1 MNRILLVDDSKTIR
15 MLIKRNLRQAGF
27 EAAEVLEAEDG
38 AQGLALAIA
47 ESPDL
52 ILSDW
57 NMPEMSG
64 MEFLQALRAQGVDTT
79 FGFITSE
86 SNDTYREQAIAAGAS
101 FLLTKPFNADS
112 FADALGVVAS

>member
-1 MNRILLVDDSKTIR
+1 MNKILLVDDSKTIR

-27 EAAEVLEAEDG
+27 DQAEILEAEDG
-38 AQGLALAIA
+38 AQGLAVAKA
-47 ESPDL
+47 ENPDL

-64 MEFLQALRAQGVDTT
+64 MEFLQALRADGIQTT

-86 SNDTYREQAIAAGAS
+86 TTPTYKEQALAAGAS
-101 FLLTKPFNADS
+101 FLLSKPFNADS
-112 FADALGVVAS
+112 FAEALGVVA

>member
-1 MNRILLVDDSKTIR
+1 MNKILLVDDSKTIR
-15 MLIKRNLRQAGF
+15 MLIKRNLRQAGI
-27 EAAEVLEAEDG
+27 EAAEILEAEDG
-38 AQGLALAIA
+38 AQGLAVAVA

-52 ILSDW
+52 IISDW

-64 MEFLQALRAQGVDTT
+64 MELLQALRAQGITTT

-86 SNDTYREQAIAAGAS
+86 STDTYREQALAAGAS

-112 FADALGVVAS
+112 FADALGVVPS

>member
-1 MNRILLVDDSKTIR
+1 MNILVVDDSKTIR
-15 MLIKRNLRQAGF
+15 MLVKRNLKQAGF
-27 EAAEVLEAEDG
+27 ESATIFEAEDG
-38 AQGLALAIA
+38 AQGLELAK
-47 ESPDL
+47 SQPLDL

-64 MEFLQALRAQGVDTT
+64 LQFLQALRAEGFDTT

-86 SNDTYREQAIAAGAS
+86 STPSYRDQAMKAGAA

-112 FADALGVVAS
+112 FAEALGVAAR

>member
-1 MNRILLVDDSKTIR
+1 MNKILLVDDSKTIR

-27 EAAEVLEAEDG
+27 EQAEILEAEDG
-38 AQGLALAIA
+38 AQGLAAARA
-47 ESPDL
+47 ENPDL

-64 MEFLQALRAQGVDTT
+64 MEFLQALRAEGNTTT

-86 SNDTYREQAIAAGAS
+86 TTPTYKEQALAAGAS
-101 FLLTKPFNADS
+101 FLLSKPFNADS

>member
-1 MNRILLVDDSKTIR
+1 VNKILLVDDSKTIR

-27 EAAEVLEAEDG
+27 EQAEILEAEDG
-38 AQGLALAIA
+38 AQGLAVARDQ
-47 ESPDL
+47 SPDL

-64 MEFLQALRAQGVDTT
+64 MEFLQALRAEGIGTT

-86 SNDTYREQAIAAGAS
+86 TTPTYKEQALAAGAA
-101 FLLTKPFNADS
+101 FLLSKPFNADS

>member
-1 MNRILLVDDSKTIR
+1 MNILVVDDSKTIR
-15 MLIKRNLRQAGF
+15 MLVKRNLKQAGF
-27 EAAEVLEAEDG
+27 EHATIHEAEDG
-38 AQGLALAIA
+38 AQGLALATGQ
-47 ESPDL
+47 PLDL

-64 MEFLQALRAQGVDTT
+64 LEFLTALRAAGNETT

-86 SNDTYREQAIAAGAS
+86 STPAYRDQAIAAGAS

-112 FADALGVVAS
+112 FAEALGVVTS

>member
-1 MNRILLVDDSKTIR
+1 MKKILLVDDSKTIR

-27 EAAEVLEAEDG
+27 DQAEVLEADDG
-38 AQGLALAIA
+38 AAGLETALR
-47 ESPDL
+47 EEPDL

-64 MEFLQALRAQGVDTT
+64 MELLQALRAKGVETR

-86 SNDTYREQAIAAGAS
+86 STPTYKEQALAAGAS
-101 FLLTKPFNADS
+101 FLLSKPFNADS
-112 FADALGVVAS
+112 FADALGAPAP

>member
-1 MNRILLVDDSKTIR
+1 MNKILLVDDSKTIR

-27 EAAEVLEAEDG
+27 DQAEILEAEDG
-38 AQGLALAIA
+38 AAGLTVARA

-64 MEFLQALRAQGVDTT
+64 IEFLKALRAEGIDTT

-86 SNDTYREQAIAAGAS
+86 TTPTYKEQALAAGAS
-101 FLLTKPFNADS
+101 FLLSKPFNADS
-112 FADALGVVAS
+112 FAEALGVVA

>member
-1 MNRILLVDDSKTIR
+1 MKKILLVDDSKTIR

-27 EAAEVLEAEDG
+27 ETAEIIEAGDG
-38 AQGLALAIA
+38 AAGLVAAKA
-47 ESPDL
+47 EAPDL

-64 MEFLQALRAQGVDTT
+64 MQFLQALRAEGIDTT

-86 SNDTYREQAIAAGAS
+86 SMPTYKEQAMAAGAS
-101 FLLTKPFNADS
+101 FLLAKPFNADS
-112 FADALGVVAS
+112 FAEALGAVAP

>member
-1 MNRILLVDDSKTIR
+1 VKKILLVDDSKTIR

-27 EAAEVLEAEDG
+27 EESEVIEAEDG
-38 AQGLALAIA
+38 AAGLALALS

-64 MEFLQALRAQGVDTT
+64 MEFLQALRAQGVETT

-86 SNDTYREQAIAAGAS
+86 TTPTYKEQALAAGAS
-101 FLLTKPFNADS
+101 FLLAKPFNADS
-112 FADALGVVAS
+112 FADALGVVPS